1 MKKET
6 RIISLFIFLTLM
18 TSQTHAENIC
28 LNKNSFFL
36 EDETIQKIKAK
47 DSALDLCRKMGSID
61 SQKELNS
68 VLNKYFDDLEK
79 INDRDRQ
86 KANQKMNDCLP
97 NSKSRALIIAFE
109 GTGAY
114 EAIIPVA
121 LTRLNQC
128 FAGKI
133 DKVLTQKL
141 NYTAHKIYKSRYGKN
156 PNWSGLESG
165 AMEEL
170 AGRSDGANIDWFSF
184 PSEELE
190 QIGGKG
196 LIEKDILFQ
205 VTNDVKNSVQMKP
218 KGIQNALACIEKYQ
232 KAAEKMNIKPK
243 VILMSHSS
251 GGTALVKFSEHLKK
265 QSDIQID
272 LAFSIDPVKEAHE
285 AYKEV
290 VGRKVSTTVNPF
302 DRNKNSPLV
311 VSSQEQKDKLY
322 KPVNVKKFCNF
333 YQKSDTTG
341 LNMGFGIHGSPI
353 YHAENT
359 EIVNLTKKGHGDI
372 TYDPRVLKA
381 FNEQLDYLLYKKG
394 DARCN

>member
-1 MKKET
+1 
-6 RIISLFIFLTLM
+6 
-18 TSQTHAENIC
+18 
-28 LNKNSFFL
+28 
-36 EDETIQKIKAK
+36 
-47 DSALDLCRKMGSID
+47 
-61 SQKELNS
+61 
-68 VLNKYFDDLEK
+68 
-79 INDRDRQ
+79 
-86 KANQKMNDCLP
+86 
-97 NSKSRALIIAFE
+97 
-109 GTGAY
+109 
-114 EAIIPVA
+114 
-121 LTRLNQC
+121 
-128 FAGKI
+128 
-133 DKVLTQKL
+133 
-141 NYTAHKIYKSRYGKN
+141 
-156 PNWSGLESG
+156 
-165 AMEEL
+165 
-170 AGRSDGANIDWFSF
+170 
-184 PSEELE
+184 
-190 QIGGKG
+190 
-196 LIEKDILFQ
+196 
-205 VTNDVKNSVQMKP
+205 MKP

-285 AYKEV
+285 AFKEV

-372 TYDPRVLKA
+372 TYDPKVLKA
-381 FNEQLDYLLYKKG
+381 FNDQLDYLLYKKG
-394 DARCN
+394 DAGCN